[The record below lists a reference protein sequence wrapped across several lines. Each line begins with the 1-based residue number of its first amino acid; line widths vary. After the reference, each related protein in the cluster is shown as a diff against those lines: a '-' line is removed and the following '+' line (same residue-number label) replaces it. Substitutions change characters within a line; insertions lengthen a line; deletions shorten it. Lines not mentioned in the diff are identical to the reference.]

1 MKKSTQ
7 GLIKCS
13 VFSQATLLAV
23 FILLTILKLSV
34 FRLTHKSQLLRTN
47 EEL

>member
-1 MKKSTQ
+1 MKKINTRAYQ
-7 GLIKCS
+7 